1 MRKNVYELCK
11 EKLNKNNIKCEIIEN
26 SDVLKKVQTII
37 SVENDNIEDM
47 FIRIIDKK
55 NSPIIYLLYYFYQYD
70 WPNVWLMSSTDV
82 TDVIDKIKKENL
94 NNSLT
99 K

>member
-37 SVENDNIEDM
+37 SVDNEHNEDM

-55 NSPIIYLLYYFYQYD
+55 NSDTIYLLYYFYQYD
-70 WPNVWLMSSTDV
+70 WPNVWLMSSTDFS
-82 TDVIDKIKKENL
+82 DIIDKIKKERE
-94 NNSLT
+94 LT
-99 K
+99 AK

>member
-1 MRKNVYELCK
+1 MKKNVYELCK
-11 EKLNKNNIKCEIIEN
+11 EKLNKNGIKCKIIEN
-26 SDVLKKVQTII
+26 SDVMKKVQTII
-37 SVENDNIEDM
+37 SVENEHDEDM

-55 NSPIIYLLYYFYQYD
+55 NSATIYLLYYFYQYD

-82 TDVIDKIKKENL
+82 TDVIDKIKKVNL
-94 NNSLT
+94 KNSLT

>member
-26 SDVLKKVQTII
+26 SDVMKKVQTII
-37 SVENDNIEDM
+37 SVENEHNEDM

-55 NSPIIYLLYYFYQYD
+55 ELTDNIFTLLF
-70 WPNVWLMSSTDV
+70 LS
-82 TDVIDKIKKENL
+82 I
-94 NNSLT
+94 
-99 K
+99 